1 MITDYDLNDIV
12 EMKKE
17 HPCHKSKYWKIIRM
31 GADIKIKC
39 LGCGAAIMFPR
50 SEFERKC
57 KKTHRESGQGGVK
70 PSFLFLPHAAS

>member
-1 MITDYDLNDIV
+1 MIQEKYDLNDIV

-17 HPCHKSKYWKIIRM
+17 HPCRLSKEWKIIRM

-39 LGCGAAIMFPR
+39 QGCGAVVMFPR

-57 KKTHRESGQGGVK
+57 KKLLKKADTI
-70 PSFLFLPHAAS
+70 

>member
-1 MITDYDLNDIV
+1 MINEKYDLNDIV

-17 HPCHKSKYWKIIRM
+17 HPCHLSKEWKIIRL

-39 LGCGAAIMFPR
+39 QGCGAVVMFPR

-57 KKTHRESGQGGVK
+57 KKLIKKAE
-70 PSFLFLPHAAS
+70 L